1 MQKRTLQNNPN
12 AQPESK
18 VNVVRMPGLA
28 HRLFKTLIKS
38 KDKWL
43 IRITKTGMVAHTS
56 NPILKRLRKISTY
69 SYKFKSSLSYVVSSR
84 SAWTTM

>member
-1 MQKRTLQNNPN
+1 
-12 AQPESK
+12 
-18 VNVVRMPGLA
+18 MPGLA

-38 KDKWL
+38 EDKWL
-43 IRITKTGMVAHTS
+43 IRIIKTGMVAHTS
-56 NPILKRLRKISTY
+56 NPTLKRLRKISTR